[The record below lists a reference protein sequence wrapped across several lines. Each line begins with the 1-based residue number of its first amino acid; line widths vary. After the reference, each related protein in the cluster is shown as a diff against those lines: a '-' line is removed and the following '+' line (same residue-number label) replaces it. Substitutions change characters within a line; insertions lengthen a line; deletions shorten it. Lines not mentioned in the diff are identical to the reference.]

1 MGAGGST
8 AGKGS
13 SSSSMGTSGS
23 ASGLENAEHRGSDKG
38 KAMKEKHGKA
48 FHREDRKEKRD

>member
-1 MGAGGST
+1 
-8 AGKGS
+8 
-13 SSSSMGTSGS
+13 MGTSGS

-48 FHREDRKEKRD
+48 FQREDRKEKHHD